1 MGTVGG
7 LHCGAGLGVRL
18 SGHAAEG
25 RPPGGPRDIGALSAV
40 AGFPRQ
46 VVERPA
52 PAPRRQLAEY
62 RTDPAHRRAKLLAPT
77 GAGRAAVARIDPGRA
92 AFADRLAQ
100 AFGEEDLERTVRLL
114 GRLSEV
120 LDRLGP
126 PEAAPVTGP
135 APVTEP

>member
-1 MGTVGG
+1 M
-7 LHCGAGLGVRL
+7 
-18 SGHAAEG
+18 
-25 RPPGGPRDIGALSAV
+25 PRDIGALSAV

-77 GAGRAAVARIDPGRA
+77 GAGRAAVARIDPGHA

-120 LDRLGP
+120 LDGLGP
-126 PEAAPVTGP
+126 PEAARPVTAP